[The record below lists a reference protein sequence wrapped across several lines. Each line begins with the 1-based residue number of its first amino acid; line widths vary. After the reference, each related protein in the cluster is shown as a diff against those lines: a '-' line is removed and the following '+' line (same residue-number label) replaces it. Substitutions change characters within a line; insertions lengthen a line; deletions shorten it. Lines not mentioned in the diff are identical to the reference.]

1 MSLADSSKM
10 EPSLVNV
17 GSKAKF
23 SNKPSRRTYYF
34 RVLSFV
40 VALKSVAT
48 YEKRCP
54 ATQNTF
60 LFIYKHRLLFY
71 QSTADFMV
79 TDTYL

>member
-34 RVLSFV
+34 RVSSFV
-40 VALKSVAT
+40 VALKSAA

-71 QSTADFMV
+71 ESTADFMV